1 MKLWPIGRKSKPP
14 NFYGS
19 TKKCSFHLKPQIFKL
34 VFCLASVVLIVPG
47 DVSSFKTKTLA
58 SASPQLLLTEIER
71 IATNITVEIL
81 GVKSLGSGIILN
93 RQGNT
98 YTVVTNQHVLRA
110 AKSPY
115 RIKTSDGSIHRA
127 IAVPTVI
134 STKYDLALL
143 QFYQPDKNYQTA
155 AIGRSSSLTVGEEI
169 FAAGFPAQEKPERA
183 ASAWRGAAAPAKRD
197 RRNKNEEKPVLKTGR
212 ITVILDNP
220 LEEGYQIGYTN
231 DVKKGMSGG
240 PLLNSRGEVIGING
254 KHAYPLWDA
263 PDFYEDGS
271 QPCPPLQELITSSSL
286 AIPVEKIVQLTP
298 KLVFSSSS
306 TDDNLSAIT
315 LDSDKEE
322 SSTAELVDKM
332 QAEAEARKNCRKVPT
347 ESQLIRP

>member
-1 MKLWPIGRKSKPP
+1 MKFWSFGKKSKPF

-19 TKKCSFHLKPQIFKL
+19 AKRYSVNLKPQIVKL
-34 VFCLASVVLIVPG
+34 VICLTSVALVVPG
-47 DVSSFKTKTLA
+47 DVPRFESRTLA
-58 SASPQLLLTEIER
+58 SASPQLLLTDIDR

-81 GVKSLGSGIILN
+81 GKESLGSGIILS

-98 YTVVTNQHVLRA
+98 YTVVTNQHVLRG

-115 RIKTSDGSIHRA
+115 RIKTSDGLIHPA
-127 IAVPTVI
+127 IVTSTFS

-143 QFYQPDKNYQTA
+143 QFYQPDQNYQA
-155 AIGRSSSLTVGEEI
+155 AKIGQSSSLTVGESI
-169 FAAGFPAQEKPERA
+169 FAAGFPSQIKEKNISTRA
-183 ASAWRGAAAPAKRD
+183 HRTKQNH
-197 RRNKNEEKPVLKTGR
+197 RNKNEHKPVLKSGR
-212 ITVILDNP
+212 VTVILDKA

-231 DVKKGMSGG
+231 DVQKGMSGG

-271 QPCPPLQELITSSSL
+271 QPCPPLQELITRSSL
-286 AIPVEKIVQLTP
+286 AIPIETLVELTP
-298 KLVFSSSS
+298 KSILSSLS

-315 LDSDKEE
+315 LNSDKK
-322 SSTAELVDKM
+322 SGKNELINKM
-332 QAEAEARKNCRKVPT
+332 QLEAEARQNCREV
-347 ESQLIRP
+347 LND

>member
-1 MKLWPIGRKSKPP
+1 MKLWPFGRKSKPL

-19 TKKCSFHLKPQIFKL
+19 AKRYSLNLKPQILKL
-34 VFCLASVVLIVPG
+34 VICLASVALVVPG
-47 DVSSFKTKTLA
+47 DVSRFKTKTLA
-58 SASPQLLLTEIER
+58 SASPHLLLTEIDR

-81 GVKSLGSGIILN
+81 GVESLGSGIILN
-93 RQGNT
+93 RQGDT

-110 AKSPY
+110 ARSPY
-115 RIKTSDGSIHRA
+115 RIKTSDGSIHPA
-127 IAVPTVI
+127 IVIQTVI
-134 STKYDLALL
+134 LTKYDLALL
-143 QFYQPDKNYQTA
+143 QFYQPDQNYQA
-155 AIGRSSSLTVGEEI
+155 ATIGSSSSLTVGESI
-169 FAAGFPAQEKPERA
+169 FAAGFPYEEKRDRA
-183 ASAWRGAAAPAKRD
+183 LRD
-197 RRNKNEEKPVLKTGR
+197 RRNKNEAKPVLKTGR
-212 ITVILDNP
+212 ITVILDHP

-271 QPCPPLQELITSSSL
+271 QPCPPLQELITRSSL

-298 KLVFSSSS
+298 KLVVSSSS
-306 TDDNLSAIT
+306 TDDNLSGIT

-322 SSTAELVDKM
+322 SSTAELIGKM
-332 QAEAEARKNCRKVPT
+332 QVEAEARKNCIEVPN